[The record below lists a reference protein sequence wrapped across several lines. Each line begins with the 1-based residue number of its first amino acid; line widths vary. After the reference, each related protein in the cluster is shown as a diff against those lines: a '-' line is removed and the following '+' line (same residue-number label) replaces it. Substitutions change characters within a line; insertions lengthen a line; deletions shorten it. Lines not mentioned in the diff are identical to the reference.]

1 MVPKFIFKIVQPL
14 TERLEQL
21 ERLAPQVV
29 LDREVPVL
37 VGLVVQ
43 AVHAVMAAPAGLAAL
58 GELVGLV
65 QLPTAEL
72 VAQVVLAERVAQ
84 L

>member
-29 LDREVPVL
+29 LDREVL
-37 VGLVVQ
+37 VVVDQAVQ
-43 AVHAVMAAPAGLAAL
+43 AVHAAMAAPVVLAAL
-58 GELVGLV
+58 GELVALV

-72 VAQVVLAERVAQ
+72 VAQVVLVVLVA
-84 L
+84 